1 MMTMPPAK
9 ASVGGRMMWADV
21 AFAARNV
28 YQQPARGRC
37 DCVAAGRPVIC
48 FVAASIDAGP
58 GLVLVDV
65 RRPLT

>member
-9 ASVGGRMMWADV
+9 ASVGRIVWADV
-21 AFAARNV
+21 AIAARNV

-48 FVAASIDAGP
+48 FVAASIGAGP